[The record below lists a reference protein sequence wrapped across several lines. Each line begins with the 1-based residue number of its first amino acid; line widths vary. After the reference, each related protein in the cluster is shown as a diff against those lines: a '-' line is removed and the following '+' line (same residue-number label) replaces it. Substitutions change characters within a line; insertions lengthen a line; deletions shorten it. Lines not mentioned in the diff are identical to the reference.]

1 MDCKDV
7 YSYHNLNG
15 SCKDVYQYYKK
26 SPVFIPGF
34 FKTNRNNEPLFRSPN
49 LQNLLFKCLITPAT
63 FAGSNS
69 RVTLV

>member
-26 SPVFIPGF
+26 SPVFIPGLSRP
-34 FKTNRNNEPLFRSPN
+34 TETMNH
-49 LQNLLFKCLITPAT
+49 CLEALIYKIYCLNA
-63 FAGSNS
+63 
-69 RVTLV
+69 